1 MDIRIMTF
9 NIQHCASHQASLDG
23 LPENI
28 DPSIMTDVISE
39 VHPDIC
45 GLNEVRGLGKTPKYT
60 AQAEKMAALL
70 GYHGVFGRSI
80 YVGGTEPYGNGLVAR
95 YPIEEMKVYHI
106 PDPIVD
112 HPIRHLESRSILRCE
127 FDIGDGFAVYQS
139 HFGLS
144 PEEQEHAVALAHQL
158 LSAEKLPAV
167 LMGDFNMLPDNPLMV
182 PLFRDFASANDRL
195 AGQFTFPSHNPSI
208 MIDYIFA
215 NDKVTFRDC
224 GIRTGIA
231 SDHLPVW
238 ADISF

>member
-9 NIQHCASHQASLDG
+9 NIQHCQDSRILLQ
-23 LPENI
+23 ENRKVI
-28 DPSIMTDVISE
+28 DPARMADVISGIGA
-39 VHPDIC
+39 DIC
-45 GLNEVRGLGKTPKYT
+45 GLNEVRGLGKTAGYT
-60 AQAEKMAALL
+60 AQAETLASLL

-80 YVGGTEPYGNGLVAR
+80 YVNGTEPYGNGLVSR
-95 YPIEEMKVYHI
+95 FPIRRMEVIPI
-106 PDPIVD
+106 PDPI
-112 HPIRHLESRSILRCE
+112 IREEHAHGESRSVLRCE
-127 FDIGDGFAVYQS
+127 LDIGEGFAVYQS

-167 LMGDFNMLPDNPLMV
+167 LMGDFNMQPDNPLMV